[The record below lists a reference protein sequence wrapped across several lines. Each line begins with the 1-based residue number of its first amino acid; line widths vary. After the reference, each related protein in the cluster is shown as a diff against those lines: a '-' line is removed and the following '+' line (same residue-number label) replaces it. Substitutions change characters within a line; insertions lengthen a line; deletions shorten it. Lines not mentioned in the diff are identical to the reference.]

1 MQPSKV
7 VDFCQALTFSG
18 CWAGTLCVCRPI
30 VKLIVEILLNLWLQ
44 WLQAVWCCLY
54 MFVSYLLMKLLAQVY
69 TVILYTWDVLDSI
82 TWCDISLYH
91 CIIVSIYICNNEH
104 QPHGCILCCTEDFA
118 VKTWEISRDDA
129 WESLEISCALRHRSY
144 LGSYPPIRGHGRKD
158 FDA

>member
-1 MQPSKV
+1 MVYKFTRRMYLIVLFFESVWTSISIYIYGYRQVFCFSVQSRNGSARQSRVDDKSLDEMQPSKV

-30 VKLIVEILLNLWLQ
+30 VKLIVEIFLNLWLQ

-91 CIIVSIYICNNEH
+91 CIN
-104 QPHGCILCCTEDFA
+104 L
-118 VKTWEISRDDA
+118 
-129 WESLEISCALRHRSY
+129 Y
-144 LGSYPPIRGHGRKD
+144 LW
-158 FDA
+158 